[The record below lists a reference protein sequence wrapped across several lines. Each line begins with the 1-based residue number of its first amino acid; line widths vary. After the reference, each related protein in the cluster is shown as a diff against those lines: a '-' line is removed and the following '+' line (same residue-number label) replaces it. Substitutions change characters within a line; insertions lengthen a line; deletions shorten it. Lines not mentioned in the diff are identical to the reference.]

1 VTLPDGV
8 TDADLFRANLEGANL
23 RQVQSMGAN
32 YSETNLRSVDLSG
45 ANLYG
50 VCLFVT
56 DLTGAVAEQGT
67 RWPDGFDPEAA
78 GVIFKASDSPP
89 A

>member
-1 VTLPDGV
+1 MTLPDGV

-32 YSETNLRSVDLSG
+32 YSEANLRSVDLSG

-50 VCLFVT
+50 ACLFQT
-56 DLTGAVAEQGT
+56 YLTFAVADQVT
-67 RWPDGFDPEAA
+67 RWPDGFDLAAA
-78 GVIFKASDSPP
+78 GVIIED
-89 A
+89 